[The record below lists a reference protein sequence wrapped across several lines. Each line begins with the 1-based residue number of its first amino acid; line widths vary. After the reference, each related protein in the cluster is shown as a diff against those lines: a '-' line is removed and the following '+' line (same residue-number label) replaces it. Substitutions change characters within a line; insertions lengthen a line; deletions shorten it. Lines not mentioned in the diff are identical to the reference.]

1 MKRSILIL
9 ATVFCFAACNN
20 SSTSSETSTSDSL
33 NPTNVSAGDTVEV
46 DTARTGTMT
55 QHSEMGN
62 GSGTE
67 TSPTGTPDSTK

>member
-1 MKRSILIL
+1 MKKVIIIL
-9 ATVFCFAACNN
+9 AGVFVFASCNN
-20 SSTSSETSTSDSL
+20 SSTSETSTSDSL
-33 NPTNVSAGDTVEV
+33 SSSNVSAGDTVQV

-67 TSPTGTPDSTK
+67 TSPSGKADSTK